1 MNWDTL
7 VSEQAFAKELGR
19 DDLRIVDARFVLMN
33 QDPAAGFIG
42 YQASHLPGAVAV
54 EEVHLLQ
61 QEAPAG
67 LEAAE
72 SAGGRG
78 RTQRVDARRA
88 RQTQCARHVQR
99 IADDDGAVQVVG
111 LHEFGGFLQVLPGG
125 A

>member
-1 MNWDTL
+1 M
-7 VSEQAFAKELGR
+7 
-19 DDLRIVDARFVLMN
+19 
-33 QDPAAGFIG
+33 
-42 YQASHLPGAVAV
+42 

-72 SAGGRG
+72 AAGRCG

-99 IADDDGAVQVVG
+99 IADDDGAVQVFAPELADGRWVA
-111 LHEFGGFLQVLPGG
+111 FATTPGRAIG
-125 A
+125 NMRQPNQLSTLLLWAAAAAVWPATARK